1 MGDVLSIIDKGEEAY
16 EEEEAVELE
25 KKIKKNEFTLDD
37 YLAQMKKIRKMGS
50 FKQILAMLPGIP
62 KEIRDVEID
71 EKQLLRIDAIITSM
85 TKEERRNPKILN
97 ASRRQRIA
105 KGSGNKVQDIN
116 RFITQFE
123 QMQKMMKSMMS
134 GNGKYPKIPGMNKL
148 FK

>member
-1 MGDVLSIIDKGEEAY
+1 M
-16 EEEEAVELE
+16 
-25 KKIKKNEFTLDD
+25 KN
-37 YLAQMKKIRKMGS
+37 IRKMGS
-50 FKQILAMLPGIP
+50 FKQILAMIPGIP
-62 KEIRDVEID
+62 KEIKDVDID

-116 RFITQFE
+116 RFIDQFS
-123 QMQKMMKSMMS
+123 QMQKMMKSMMN
-134 GNGKYPKIPGMNKL
+134 GNGKYPKIPGMNNL